1 MTDGKTTVSE
11 LKELIGDFCAKRNWK
26 PRVLNTAI
34 SVNLEAA
41 ELLEI
46 FQWCDQA
53 EAEDAARVTNREHFL
68 EELADVMIYCMQL
81 AIACDVDVASAIESK
96 LQKNAIKYPSDRHE
110 REP

>member
-1 MTDGKTTVSE
+1 MNDTKSTLAE
-11 LKELIGDFCAKRNWK
+11 LKELVRGFTDQRGWK

-46 FQWCDQA
+46 FQWCDQQDA
-53 EAEDAARVTNREHFL
+53 EEAARSTDREHFL
-68 EELADVMIYCMQL
+68 EELADVMIYCLEL

-96 LQKNAIKYPSDRHE
+96 MRKNAVKYPVEDA
-110 REP
+110 